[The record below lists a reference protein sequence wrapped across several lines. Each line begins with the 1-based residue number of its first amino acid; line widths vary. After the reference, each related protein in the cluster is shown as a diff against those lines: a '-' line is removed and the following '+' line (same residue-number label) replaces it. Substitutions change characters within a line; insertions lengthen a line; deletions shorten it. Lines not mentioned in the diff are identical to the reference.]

1 MSTDIYLWWKLVTW
15 VASKNKAQMKPEA
28 RDGWSRV
35 YIVAV
40 KDVWS
45 MNVNAAPLSSY
56 LG

>member
-1 MSTDIYLWWKLVTW
+1 VTW
-15 VASKNKAQMKPEA
+15 VASRNKAQMKPEA